1 MKRGTKIFYYNV
13 ALLMLVLLLVG
24 CSDSADEEADAGTNE
39 DVSASEPVKETD
51 EAKENNQVEENSK
64 NGEPSAESE
73 ETIRN
78 DSIETPSEETSNEE
92 STIATGNEEEDSL
105 SKYSSEEI
113 EYARV
118 WLQLGP
124 NQEIDELNVLHIP
137 AGEPLNPD
145 DNTDVKYPEGVI
157 QLSGSRLVDG
167 SVTYSGNGD
176 GTINIYNVPLRW
188 YGGFSPPDDLDK
200 NDVIAEMENII
211 ENTELVYIEPGMD
224 EEVIDLIE
232 LLNMH

>member
-1 MKRGTKIFYYNV
+1 MKRGTKNFYYNV

-24 CSDSADEEADAGTNE
+24 CSDSAREEADAGTNE
-39 DVSASEPVKETD
+39 DALASEPVKETD
-51 EAKENNQVEENSK
+51 DPKENNQVEENSK

-92 STIATGNEEEDSL
+92 STIATGNEEENSL
-105 SKYSSEEI
+105 STYSSEEI

-145 DNTDVKYPEGVI
+145 DNTDVKYPEDVI

-211 ENTELVYIEPGMD
+211 ENTELVYIEPDMD

>member
-24 CSDSADEEADAGTNE
+24 CSDSAREEADAGTNE
-39 DVSASEPVKETD
+39 DALASEPVKET
-51 EAKENNQVEENSK
+51 EEPKENNQVEENSK

-105 SKYSSEEI
+105 STYSSEEI

-145 DNTDVKYPEGVI
+145 DNTDVKYPEDVI

-232 LLNMH
+232 LVNIH

>member
-78 DSIETPSEETSNEE
+78 DSIETPSEETSNGE
-92 STIATGNEEEDSL
+92 STIATGNEEENSL
-105 SKYSSEEI
+105 STYSSEEI

-145 DNTDVKYPEGVI
+145 DNTDVKYPEDVI

-232 LLNMH
+232 LLNIH

>member
-24 CSDSADEEADAGTNE
+24 CSDSAREEADAGTNE
-39 DVSASEPVKETD
+39 DALASEPVKET
-51 EAKENNQVEENSK
+51 EEPKENNQVEENSK

-92 STIATGNEEEDSL
+92 STIATGNEEENSL
-105 SKYSSEEI
+105 STYSSEEI

-145 DNTDVKYPEGVI
+145 DNTDVKYPEDVI

-232 LLNMH
+232 LLNIH

>member
-24 CSDSADEEADAGTNE
+24 CSDSAREEADAGTNE
-39 DVSASEPVKETD
+39 DALASEPVKET
-51 EAKENNQVEENSK
+51 EEPKENNQVEENSK

-78 DSIETPSEETSNEE
+78 DSIETPSEETKNEE
-92 STIATGNEEEDSL
+92 STIATGNEEENSL
-105 SKYSSEEI
+105 STYSSEEI

-145 DNTDVKYPEGVI
+145 DNTDVKYPEDVI

-232 LLNMH
+232 LLNIH

>member
-51 EAKENNQVEENSK
+51 ETKENNQVEENSE
-64 NGEPSAESE
+64 NEEPSAESE

-92 STIATGNEEEDSL
+92 ENSL

-145 DNTDVKYPEGVI
+145 DDTDVSYPEDVI

-211 ENTELVYIEPGMD
+211 ENTELVYIEPDMD

-232 LLNMH
+232 LLNIH